1 MTAMIPVEYRRAL
14 RIAGALA
21 PTFRSS
27 CSASAPTFH
36 ELRKAMGTSKS
47 KMRVPLFH
55 LRFPDGI
62 CRLRFRNFKWAA
74 LVGLATALGA
84 CTHTDEATTTASIPD
99 DYRLRHPIAIQEAN
113 RSVVIF
119 VGQARGGLSAEQRAD
134 VMGLAQ
140 IWLQE
145 GTGTIV
151 ADVPVGTPN
160 ARAAA
165 DAFREANALL
175 VAAGVPSR
183 GVTMRHYHPDDPRQL
198 ATLRLSYPKISAV
211 AGPCG
216 LWPEDLGPS
225 IKDKGYIENKP
236 YYNFGCAYQRNM
248 AAMVENP
255 ADLVQPRPETPAY
268 TVRRSEGFEK
278 YRKGTTTTTSYP
290 EADKAKLSDTGK

>member
-1 MTAMIPVEYRRAL
+1 MIARNPVEYRRAR
-14 RIAGALA
+14 RIAGALV
-21 PTFRSS
+21 PSFRSS
-27 CSASAPTFH
+27 CYAAASTFH
-36 ELRKAMGTSKS
+36 ELQKVMGTSKF
-47 KMRVPLFH
+47 MILVPLFH
-55 LRFPDGI
+55 LKFLDGI
-62 CRLRFRNFKWAA
+62 RRLRRRNFKWAA
-74 LVGLATALGA
+74 IVGLAAALGA
-84 CTHTDEATTTASIPD
+84 CTHTDEVATTASVPD
-99 DYRLRHPIAIQEAN
+99 DYRLRHPITIQESN

-145 GTGTIV
+145 GTGAIV

-175 VAAGVPSR
+175 SAAGVPPH
-183 GVTMRHYHPDDPRQL
+183 GITMRQYHPDDPRQL

-225 IKDKGYIENKP
+225 IKDKGYLENKP
-236 YYNFGCAYQRNM
+236 YYNYGCAYQRNM
-248 AAMVENP
+248 AAMVANP

-268 TVRRSEGFEK
+268 TVRRTEGFEK
-278 YRKGTTTTTSYP
+278 YRKGTTTTTNYP
-290 EADKAKLSDTGK
+290 EAEKAKLSDTGK